1 MTGSKMRFFKAYQHN
16 DGMDQFRKSPEEIC
30 KEIKSKGGDVVFTMQ
45 LDEPLNN
52 ANILMF
58 DELRE

>member
-1 MTGSKMRFFKAYQHN
+1 
-16 DGMDQFRKSPEEIC
+16 MDQFRKSPEEIC